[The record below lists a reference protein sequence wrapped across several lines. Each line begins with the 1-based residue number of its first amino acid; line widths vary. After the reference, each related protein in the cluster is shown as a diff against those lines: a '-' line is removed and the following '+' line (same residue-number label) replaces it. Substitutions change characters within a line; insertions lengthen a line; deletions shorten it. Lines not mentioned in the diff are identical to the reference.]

1 MKVWLIFAFC
11 FNLILGLEVK
21 NSGNPLLFESIQ
33 HSAIDVAKTL
43 IGQDAPIRTVRGYK
57 TKLIKQKKKEEA
69 ERLAKEAAEKAR
81 LEAEAAE
88 QRAKGKGKK
97 PPAPAPGEKQSK
109 NKVWISKA
117 AENAD
122 VNSIRTRITAMVK
135 EANQWIQNNIG
146 RHGQKDQ
153 FKARRLVERYNELPD
168 RYMQVIGRCRDPGSL
183 DDLEELRRSRPIR
196 QENKE
201 QVKLERS
208 LMRKEKAAEKEEKI
222 ANREAAKADQETN
235 RERRQA
241 GGQRGGGGGGANGQ
255 RFRPNRVEKQPVKYY
270 NYLSSQIEKRK
281 LQRNELKCDPELHP
295 ECKKKG
301 KPGQAARKKFRP
313 DPREAMWT
321 KINRAIR
328 LAALEVRNECHIWD
342 KLEKKTAKLKKKAWD
357 FWVELDGGS
366 QRTNA
371 AKIPVVRDT
380 LDKYLRESGN

>member
-21 NSGNPLLFESIQ
+21 NSGSPLLFESIQ

-69 ERLAKEAAEKAR
+69 ERLAKETAEKAR

-97 PPAPAPGEKQSK
+97 PVETGPGERQSK
-109 NKVWISKA
+109 DKVWISKA

-183 DDLEELRRSRPIR
+183 DDLEALRRSRPVR
-196 QENKE
+196 KENKE

-208 LMRKEKAAEKEEKI
+208 LMRKEKAAVKEDKI
-222 ANREAAKADQETN
+222 AKKEAAKPDEAT

-241 GGQRGGGGGGANGQ
+241 GGQRGGGGANGQ

-301 KPGQAARKKFRP
+301 KTGQSARKKFRP

-342 KLEKKTAKLKKKAWD
+342 KLEKKTAKLKKKAWQ
-357 FWVELDGGS
+357 FWEELDGGS

-380 LDKYLRESGN
+380 LDKFLRESGQ

>member
-21 NSGNPLLFESIQ
+21 NSGSPLLFESIQ

-69 ERLAKEAAEKAR
+69 ERLAKEMAEKAR

-97 PPAPAPGEKQSK
+97 PVETAPGERQSK
-109 NKVWISKA
+109 DKVWISKA

-183 DDLEELRRSRPIR
+183 DDLEELRRSRPVR
-196 QENKE
+196 KENKE

-208 LMRKEKAAEKEEKI
+208 LMRKEKAAVKEDKI
-222 ANREAAKADQETN
+222 ANREAAKPDEAT

-241 GGQRGGGGGGANGQ
+241 GGQRGGGANGQ

-301 KPGQAARKKFRP
+301 KAGQSARKKFRP

-342 KLEKKTAKLKKKAWD
+342 KLEKKTAKLKKKSYK
-357 FWVELDGGS
+357 VYNET
-366 QRTNA
+366 R
-371 AKIPVVRDT
+371 VRLG
-380 LDKYLRESGN
+380 LDKGTKKLSKKQILAQQKKNPSG